1 MTIPTTNN
9 SEYSFRKQ
17 ENSVA
22 QPVSET
28 IQRLVQRIVAEV
40 HPPWINLPDDFTRRK
55 RSVCEMSIRRQ
66 EVLKIGCVMP
76 VATLKSRM
84 CDRRQLFLEVNDN
97 YF

>member
-1 MTIPTTNN
+1 MVHDNKEKYFFKESSMTIPTTNN

-40 HPPWINLPDDFTRRK
+40 RDLEESLRK
-55 RSVCEMSIRRQ
+55 KEEEIDNIR
-66 EVLKIGCVMP
+66 E
-76 VATLKSRM
+76 
-84 CDRRQLFLEVNDN
+84 DRKQGRNPE
-97 YF
+97 